1 MIIMPV
7 MPEQILF
14 RLRRFFLRTRRF
26 LKRRKKREKKE
37 GRREDR
43 GGRGKGENKK
53 CTAVVAA
60 LTGVLPPCPT
70 PAMLRRRFR

>member
-1 MIIMPV
+1 VIPHDHDAGTNFV
-7 MPEQILF
+7 PTPPAG
-14 RLRRFFLRTRRF
+14 FFEEVF
-26 LKRRKKREKKE
+26 LRRKKREKKE
-37 GRREDR
+37 GRREER